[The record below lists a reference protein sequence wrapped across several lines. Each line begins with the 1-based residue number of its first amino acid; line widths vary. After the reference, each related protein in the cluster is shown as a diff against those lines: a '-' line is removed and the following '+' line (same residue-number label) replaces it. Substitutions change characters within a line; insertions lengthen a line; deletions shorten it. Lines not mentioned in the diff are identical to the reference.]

1 VLASEQKRVL
11 LEEQLQ
17 VLEEQLRL
25 VEQQLQV
32 VEGWVDLEVELAEK
46 ELMP

>member
-1 VLASEQKRVL
+1 MLASEQKRVL

-17 VLEEQLRL
+17 VLE
-25 VEQQLQV
+25 EQQLQV